1 MEECAT
7 ASPADG
13 GATARHRLAGPTPAI
28 ATSLRVQAN
37 EAPAH
42 GFSGGH
48 LLLKGYSNGIRLL
61 FDAYGLGFLWNKE
74 GVSLTLIVL

>member
-1 MEECAT
+1 M
-7 ASPADG
+7 
-13 GATARHRLAGPTPAI
+13 RK
-28 ATSLRVQAN
+28 N

-74 GVSLTLIVL
+74 GVEFATYCVVTALIPAIGATAKPTR

>member
-1 MEECAT
+1 
-7 ASPADG
+7 
-13 GATARHRLAGPTPAI
+13 
-28 ATSLRVQAN
+28 VQAN

-48 LLLKGYSNGIRLL
+48 LLLKEYSKNGIRLL

-74 GVSLTLIVL
+74 GVKFDTYCVVLALIPATGATAKPYTISTNELNVDHSQ